1 MHICIFKLL
10 NQETMKDDECRVVR
24 YYTLYLYSFMSSLS
38 TQPSK
43 ATDTGEN
50 KSAARVGWVEM
61 SVDRRISARVKMKI
75 YKMMVRPAVVDGLQN
90 Y

>member
-1 MHICIFKLL
+1 M
-10 NQETMKDDECRVVR
+10 
-24 YYTLYLYSFMSSLS
+24 YYTLYLYCFVSSLS

-50 KSAARVGWVEM
+50 KSAASVGWVEM
-61 SVDRRISARVKMKI
+61 SVNRRIAARVKIKI
-75 YKMMVRPAVVDGLQN
+75 YKMIVRPAVVDGLQN